1 MSADLQ
7 PQLADGSD
15 LGAVDETRARGRA
28 ATHDG
33 RVPQKPPP
41 EIIRLLKYRSWTK
54 ACNGNPAL
62 VQSDAFEFALPR
74 HECRGHLFRTTWALV
89 DQKRYQLE
97 LAIKWN
103 ELSDMLVL
111 PGFAQVLV
119 TIFHPSK
126 DIDLTPFMT
135 TTTDL
140 VPLDLPDPSK
150 CHTRAPAVRH
160 RRTFAEASVGTE
172 HPADWS
178 RFNVGKSLK
187 ALSVGNPDTQMREL
201 RKLHLRWWH
210 ASKQAM
216 RQVLQ
221 PAGLPNSVL
230 DKIPQVIDTCRECR
244 QWSRPAHETIP
255 TLRMTTRFNEHVE
268 ADILF
273 YREFAVFH

>member
-1 MSADLQ
+1 
-7 PQLADGSD
+7 
-15 LGAVDETRARGRA
+15 
-28 ATHDG
+28 
-33 RVPQKPPP
+33 
-41 EIIRLLKYRSWTK
+41 
-54 ACNGNPAL
+54 
-62 VQSDAFEFALPR
+62 
-74 HECRGHLFRTTWALV
+74 
-89 DQKRYQLE
+89 
-97 LAIKWN
+97 
-103 ELSDMLVL
+103 
-111 PGFAQVLV
+111 
-119 TIFHPSK
+119 
-126 DIDLTPFMT
+126 MT

-221 PAGLPNSVL
+221 SAGLPNSVL